1 MLRTKF
7 FLFASLSIVIFFFCA
22 FIPPV
27 FTQQPP
33 SNFDATVSPVFFDLT
48 NQENTVTNQTIRLR
62 NNTSSDLT
70 LKAEV
75 KKMGADDLGDL
86 TIKDQD
92 DGTISWI
99 EINNPKITIKPKE
112 WVNVQFLIKIPK
124 EAAFGYYW
132 AISFTQDS
140 GQTLK
145 TSGARLN
152 AAIVVPVLLNVPKNG
167 ATMQG
172 KILNFSTDSFYYEY
186 PPVTFKTIF
195 SNTGN
200 IHVRPVGNIFIKDWM
215 GKTIGSVN
223 VNGSQG
229 AVLPDMKR
237 KFESEWND
245 SFITYVNKMQDGE
258 VVVDKSGTPK
268 KELKIRF
275 DKILDLRIGKYTATT
290 LLVING
296 EKRDIA
302 YEASTSFFIFP
313 WKIVLG
319 GLIFIV
325 FAGVGLFST
334 TKSIIRRVKKLFG
347 RKKTNT

>member
-1 MLRTKF
+1 MLRTKSF
-7 FLFASLSIVIFFFCA
+7 FFVSLLIVILFSCGLIPQLFA
-22 FIPPV
+22 
-27 FTQQPP
+27 QQT
-33 SNFDATVSPVFFDLT
+33 SQSFDATVSPVFFDLT
-48 NQENTVTNQTIRLR
+48 GQANTAINQTIRLR
-62 NNTSSDLT
+62 NNTASDLI

-112 WVNVQFLIKIPK
+112 WINVQFLIKIPK

-145 TSGARLN
+145 TSGAKLN
-152 AAIVVPVLLNVPKNG
+152 AAIVVPVLLTVPKIG
-167 ATMQG
+167 AKMQG

-200 IHVRPVGNIFIKDWM
+200 IHIRPIGNIFIKDWL
-215 GKTIGSVN
+215 GKTIGQVN
-223 VNGSQG
+223 VNGNQG

-258 VVVDKSGTPK
+258 VVIDKSGKPK

-290 LLVING
+290 LLVVNG
-296 EKRDIA
+296 ENRDIA

-313 WKIVLG
+313 WKIVIG
-319 GLIFIV
+319 SIV
-325 FAGVGLFST
+325 FVIFALLGFAST
-334 TKSIIRRVKKLFG
+334 AKTIIKRVKGWFG
-347 RKKTNT
+347 RNKT